1 MIESNEF
8 RADLYYRLNIFE
20 LTVPPLRQRKKDII
34 PLATYFL
41 NQFDTQYGKSHE
53 FAKETIPLLLSY
65 AWKGNVRELRHVIER
80 ITVMVDDFSIE
91 PHHLPKN
98 IFSVDSRDTTLL
110 TKFPTTLDGVLEEL
124 ERQMILNSYQKHPSS
139 RGVAADLSISQT
151 RAVKLIKK
159 YKF

>member
-1 MIESNEF
+1 MPF
-8 RADLYYRLNIFE
+8 KRKKFCYRLNIFE
-20 LTVPPLRQRKKDII
+20 LTIPPLRQRKKDII

-41 NQFDTQYGKSHE
+41 NQFDTQYGKSHT
-53 FAKETIPLLLSY
+53 FSKDTIPLLLSY

-98 IFSVDSRDTTLL
+98 IFSVVSYDQTL
-110 TKFPTTLDGVLEEL
+110 TPFPTSLDGALEEL

-139 RGVAADLSISQT
+139 RGVATDLSISQT
-151 RAVKLIKK
+151 RAVKLIRK
-159 YKF
+159 YRL